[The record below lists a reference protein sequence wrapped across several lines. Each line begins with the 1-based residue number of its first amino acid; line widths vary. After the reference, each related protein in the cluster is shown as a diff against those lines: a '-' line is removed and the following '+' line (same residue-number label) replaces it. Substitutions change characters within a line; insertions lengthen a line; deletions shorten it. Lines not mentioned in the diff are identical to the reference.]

1 MCPWTVICVERLL
14 SFCMYL
20 NGSVWKITVA
30 LQVEDE
36 LPCEESISWAMFK
49 FVRVAVLDAVAET
62 GGWRKWLATWRKTS
76 TDGALVGNDGPC
88 SFSGRDIVF

>member
-1 MCPWTVICVERLL
+1 
-14 SFCMYL
+14 MYL

-49 FVRVAVLDAVAET
+49 FVRVAVLDAVAEI
-62 GGWRKWLATWRKTS
+62 GGW
-76 TDGALVGNDGPC
+76 
-88 SFSGRDIVF
+88 